1 MTVCDVDEVEVWEC
15 SVGTGWNP
23 RDRDLNRLE
32 PSASSPGSSS
42 SAFQVSSKHDGHPWY
57 SWGTLD
63 IMLLLLATNMKKA
76 SVGANQL
83 PPGPPGWPVFG
94 NIFDLGAMPHI
105 SLSSLSKKYGPVVWL
120 RLGTVNT
127 MLLSSAEAATEMFKN
142 HDLTFSG
149 RNISEAMR
157 ACSYNQ
163 GSMALGQHGPYW
175 RMLRRIC
182 TTELFTNNRIN
193 ETEQLRTKCID
204 NMLRWMWDE
213 SKKTGSIELAWF
225 VSLMSFNVVGNV
237 MLSEDLVDPQS
248 KEGDEFFK
256 SISRTIEWGGK
267 PNVADFFPF
276 LQWLD
281 PQRIKKNMTRDM
293 GHSLDFASRFVK
305 QRILD
310 RQSKKNSTKVDFLDV
325 MLDFQGNQ
333 KDGEP
338 ADISE
343 KNINIMILELFTAST
358 DTTTSTIEWAMT
370 ELLRNPGV
378 MKKVQE
384 ELHQVVGQNKCIEES
399 KIGDLHYLQAILKET
414 LRLHPPV
421 PLLVPHRAMED
432 TKFMSY
438 SIPKDTQILVNVW
451 AIGRDPV
458 SWDDPLSFKPE
469 RFFRSNTDYKG
480 HHFQFIPFGAGRRM
494 CVGLPLAHR
503 MLHLALG
510 SLIHSFEW
518 ALEDGITPEMMDMR
532 ERLGITLRKA
542 DPLKVVLKLRLVQE
556 NHDTVN

>member
-1 MTVCDVDEVEVWEC
+1 MPDSYMEWSLASVVWC
-15 SVGTGWNP
+15 GLCLAV
-23 RDRDLNRLE
+23 
-32 PSASSPGSSS
+32 
-42 SAFQVSSKHDGHPWY
+42 
-57 SWGTLD
+57 
-63 IMLLLLATNMKKA
+63 MLLLLATIMKKA
-76 SVGANQL
+76 RIGANQL

-94 NIFDLGAMPHI
+94 NMFELGAMPHV
-105 SLSSLSKKYGPVVWL
+105 SLSSLGRKYGPVFWL

-127 MLLSSAEAATEMFKN
+127 TVVSSAEAAMEMFKN
-142 HDLTFSG
+142 HDLNFSG
-149 RNISEAMR
+149 RNVNEAMR

-163 GSMALGQHGPYW
+163 GSMVFGQHGPYW

-193 ETEQLRTKCID
+193 ETEHIRKKCID

-213 SKKTGSIELAWF
+213 SQKKGSIELARF
-225 VSLMSFNVVGNV
+225 VSHMSVNVIGNV

-248 KEGDEFFK
+248 KKGDEFFK
-256 SISRTIEWGGK
+256 SISRIIESIGK

-293 GHSLDFASRFVK
+293 GNALDFACRFVK

-310 RQSKKNSTKVDFLDV
+310 RQNKKKSTKADFLNV
-325 MLDFQGNQ
+325 MLDFEGNQ

-343 KNINIMILELFTAST
+343 KNINIMILELFGAST
-358 DTTTSTIEWAMT
+358 ESTTGTIEWAMT

-378 MKKVQE
+378 MRKVQE
-384 ELHQVVGQNKCIEES
+384 ELDQVVGQNKCIEES
-399 KIGDLHYLQAILKET
+399 NIGDLHYLKAVLKET
-414 LRLHPPV
+414 LRLHPPA

-494 CVGLPLAHR
+494 CVGLPLAHH

-510 SLIHSFEW
+510 SLVHSFEW
-518 ALEDGITPEMMDMR
+518 ALEDGITPEKMDMR
-532 ERLGITLRKA
+532 ERFGIALRKA
-542 DPLKVVLKLRLVQE
+542 DPLKVVLKLRVVQE